1 MIVISNTSPLRYLI
15 AIKRAD
21 LVSVIF
27 NHVLIPRGVHAE
39 LTHSSSPEIV
49 RNWMVQAPNWLETRE
64 LGRSPEAQF
73 VRALDQ
79 GEAEAIQLAVDL
91 HADYLLIDERRGRQI
106 ATARGIPVIG
116 TLGILIES
124 YRRKHIENPSEVL
137 AELRAARFRISSR
150 LAREFEEQ
158 IRLTKFRE

>member
-21 LVSVIF
+21 LVSGIF

-39 LTHSSSPEIV
+39 LTHSSSPETV
-49 RNWMVQAPNWLETRE
+49 RNWMAQAPNWLETRE

-73 VRALDQ
+73 VRVLDQ

-91 HADYLLIDERRGRQI
+91 HAVLVQTMKR
-106 ATARGIPVIG
+106 IG
-116 TLGILIES
+116 E
-124 YRRKHIENPSEVL
+124 P
-137 AELRAARFRISSR
+137 
-150 LAREFEEQ
+150 
-158 IRLTKFRE
+158 

>member
-15 AIKRAD
+15 AIGRAD
-21 LVSVIF
+21 LVSNIF

-39 LTHSSSPEIV
+39 LTHRSSPEPL
-49 RNWMVQAPNWLETRE
+49 RNWMAEMPDWLETRE

-73 VRALDQ
+73 VRVLDQ

-106 ATARGIPVIG
+106 ATARGLTVIG
-116 TLGILIES
+116 TLGILLES
-124 YRRKHIENPSEVL
+124 YRRGLIQNPSDVL
-137 AELRAARFRISSR
+137 ADLRAARFRVSR
-150 LAREFEEQ
+150 RLVQEFEEQ
-158 IRLTKFRE
+158 IRSMKSGE

>member
-15 AIKRAD
+15 AIKRAE
-21 LVSVIF
+21 LVSNIF
-27 NHVLIPRGVHAE
+27 NQVVIPRGVHAE

-49 RNWMVQAPNWLETRE
+49 RNWMAQTPNWLETRE

-73 VRALDQ
+73 VRVLDQ

-91 HADYLLIDERRGRQI
+91 HADYLLIDERRGRHI

-124 YRRKHIENPSEVL
+124 YRRRHIENPSDVL

-158 IRLTKFRE
+158 IRLTKLHE

>member
-21 LVSVIF
+21 LVSNIF
-27 NHVLIPRGVHAE
+27 NHVVIPRGVHAE

-49 RNWMVQAPNWLETRE
+49 RTWMAHAPNWLETQE

-73 VRALDQ
+73 VRVLDQ

-91 HADYLLIDERRGRQI
+91 NADYLLIDERRGRQI

-124 YRRKHIENPSEVL
+124 YRRRHIENPSDVL
-137 AELRAARFRISSR
+137 TELRAARFRISSR

-158 IRLTKFRE
+158 IRLVKFRE